1 MKLLLSAYAC
11 EPDRGSESGVG
22 WHWMLELARLGHD
35 VWVLTRANNQPA
47 IQRAWPNL
55 PNVRFI
61 YYDLPN
67 WLATL
72 KKKAPILQFY
82 YLLWQWGA
90 YRAARQLHRQEQFDL
105 VQHLTLGVF
114 RHPSFMGGLGIPFI
128 FGPVGGGERAP
139 FRLRMDYGV
148 KGHLIDATRDLANVA
163 ARWNPWLHATFGAAH
178 LILAKTPHTGMAV
191 PRRYHHKVRHVIEI
205 GVSGAG
211 ASPQS
216 APDDRG
222 IRFLFVGRFLFWK
235 GMQYG
240 LRALARV
247 LQDVPS
253 ARLTMVGAGPEGRRW
268 RRLCQT
274 LGIAHAVDWHG
285 WMPQSELTS
294 VYRSHHV
301 LLFPSLHDS
310 SGGVVLDAMSHG
322 LPVVCFDLGG
332 PGVLVTENSGI
343 AVTTARRDRHQLVA
357 ALAEA
362 MKSLAD
368 QPDTLRAVQLG
379 ALARARQST
388 WATVV
393 RQLYGEPMD
402 GPVRFAEL
410 NGPQLPMR
418 NRAGERGAA
427 KQ

>member
-11 EPDRGSESGVG
+11 EPDRGSEPGVG
-22 WHWMLELARLGHD
+22 WHWVLELARLRHD
-35 VWVLTRANNQPA
+35 VWVVTRANNQQA
-47 IQRAWPNL
+47 IQRASPDL

-67 WLATL
+67 WLAKL

-90 YRAARQLHRQEQFDL
+90 YRTVRELHRQEQFDL
-105 VQHLTLGVF
+105 VQHLTFGVF
-114 RHPSFMGGLGIPFI
+114 RHPSFMGRLGIPFI
-128 FGPVGGGERAP
+128 FGPVGGGERTP

-148 KGHLIDATRDLANVA
+148 KGHLVDAARDLANVV
-163 ARWNPWLHATFGAAH
+163 ARWNPWLRETFGAAH
-178 LILAKTPHTGMAV
+178 IILAKTPHTGMAV
-191 PRRYHHKVRHVIEI
+191 PRQYRHKVRHVIEI
-205 GVSGAG
+205 GVSGAA
-211 ASPQS
+211 ASAELAPQ
-216 APDDRG
+216 DRG

-240 LRALARV
+240 LRALAR
-247 LQDVPS
+247 LLHDVPN
-253 ARLTMVGAGPEGRRW
+253 ARLTLVGAGPEGRRW
-268 RRLCQT
+268 RRLCQK
-274 LGIAHAVDWHG
+274 LGIAHAVEWNG
-285 WMPQSELTS
+285 WMHQSELAS

-310 SGGVVLDAMSHG
+310 SGGVVLDAMSYG

-343 AVTTARRDRHQLVA
+343 LVTTARRSRQQLVA
-357 ALAEA
+357 ALADA
-362 MKSLAD
+362 MKILAD

-379 ALARARQST
+379 ALARARELT

-393 RQLYGEPMD
+393 QHVYGEPTD
-402 GPVRFAEL
+402 GAVRLSQLHGPEL
-410 NGPQLPMR
+410 PI
-418 NRAGERGAA
+418 A
-427 KQ
+427 

>member
-11 EPDRGSESGVG
+11 EPDRGSEPGVG
-22 WHWMLELARLGHD
+22 WHWVLELARLGHD
-35 VWVLTRANNQPA
+35 VWVLTRANNQQA
-47 IQRAWPNL
+47 IERASPNL
-55 PNVRFI
+55 PNVRFV

-82 YLLWQWGA
+82 YFLWQWGA
-90 YRAARQLHRQEQFDL
+90 YRTARELHRQEQFDL
-105 VQHLTLGVF
+105 VQHITFGVF
-114 RHPSFMGGLGIPFI
+114 RHPSFMGRLGIPFI
-128 FGPVGGGERAP
+128 LGPVGGGERTP

-148 KGHLIDATRDLANVA
+148 KGHLADAARDLANVV
-163 ARWNPWLHATFGAAH
+163 ARWNPWLHETFDAAD
-178 LILAKTPHTGMAV
+178 LILVKTPHTGMAL
-191 PRRYHHKVRHVIEI
+191 PRQYHHKVRQVIEI
-205 GVSGAG
+205 GVSGAA
-211 ASPQS
+211 ASPPS
-216 APDDRG
+216 APHDRG

-240 LRALARV
+240 LRALAR
-247 LQDVPS
+247 LLRDVPS

-274 LGIAHAVDWHG
+274 LGIAHAVEWNDWMH
-285 WMPQSELTS
+285 QSELAS
-294 VYRSHHV
+294 MYRSHHV

-310 SGGVVLDAMSHG
+310 SGGVVLDAMSYG

-343 AVTTARRDRHQLVA
+343 AVTTAGRGRQQSVA

-362 MKSLAD
+362 MKIMAD

-379 ALARARQST
+379 ALARARELT
-388 WATVV
+388 WAMVV
-393 RQLYGEPMD
+393 RQVYGEATD
-402 GPVRFAEL
+402 GAVRLPEL
-410 NGPQLPMR
+410 HGFKLPLS
-418 NRAGERGAA
+418 
-427 KQ
+427 

>member
-11 EPDRGSESGVG
+11 EPDRGSEPGVG
-22 WHWMLELARLGHD
+22 WHWVLELARLGHD
-35 VWVLTRANNQPA
+35 VWVVTRTNNQQA
-47 IQRAWPNL
+47 IQRVSPNL
-55 PNVRFI
+55 PNVRFV

-90 YRAARQLHRQEQFDL
+90 YRRARELHRQEQFDL
-105 VQHLTLGVF
+105 VQHLTFGVF
-114 RHPSFMGGLGIPFI
+114 RHPSFMGRLGIPFI
-128 FGPVGGGERAP
+128 FGPVGGGERTP
-139 FRLRMDYGV
+139 FRLRMDYGL
-148 KGHLIDATRDLANVA
+148 KGHLLDAARDLTNVA
-163 ARWNPWLHATFGAAH
+163 ARWNPWLHETCGAAH
-178 LILAKTPHTGMAV
+178 LILVKTPHTGMAL
-191 PRRYHHKVRHVIEI
+191 PRRYHHKVRHALEI
-205 GVSGAG
+205 GVASAA

-216 APDDRG
+216 AQHDGG

-240 LRALARV
+240 LRALATV
-247 LQDVPS
+247 LHDVPS
-253 ARLTMVGAGPEGRRW
+253 ARLTIVGAGPEGRRW

-274 LGIAHAVDWHG
+274 LGIAHAVEWNG
-285 WMPQSELTS
+285 WMHQSELAS

-310 SGGVVLDAMSHG
+310 SGGVVLDAMSYG

-343 AVTTARRDRHQLVA
+343 VVTTARRSRQQLVA

-362 MKSLAD
+362 MTILAD

-379 ALARARQST
+379 ALARARELT

-393 RQLYGEPMD
+393 RQVYGEPMA
-402 GPVRFAEL
+402 GTVRR
-410 NGPQLPMR
+410 Q
-418 NRAGERGAA
+418 
-427 KQ
+427 